1 MKCLPECGYSH
12 LPNNA
17 VQLKAH
23 VEACFINGACKELTD
38 VPLVVWRDGEFFV
51 VRSTDKK
58 EQLYDI
64 GIVMP
69 KEEVKEVV
77 DVVLDYEDEKSSMSS
92 GIEDE
97 GDQALN

>member
-23 VEACFINGACKELTD
+23 VEACFINGACKELSD
-38 VPLVVWRDGEFFV
+38 APLVVWREGEFFV
-51 VRSTDKK
+51 VRSADKK
-58 EQLYDI
+58 EQIYDI
-64 GIVMP
+64 GIIKP
-69 KEEVKEVV
+69 KEEVQEII
-77 DVVLDYEDEKSSMSS
+77 DVVLDYEDDKLTISS
-92 GIEDE
+92 GIEED